1 MSEVKILAVAFL
13 AVLAAA
19 SHGTDYA
26 WNGGISGEW
35 TTASNWSPSTGYPN
49 GSGDTA
55 SFSPSAATA
64 VTVGSAVEVGGITVG
79 GAGALTVTGSAITL
93 GSGGITSTSTAA
105 VGISNDLA
113 IATAK
118 TPLAVNGP
126 TTLSASTPAGPL
138 HLGGV
143 ISGSGGLYKTGSGE
157 VHIYGANT
165 FSGEYEA
172 LGNRKTKTGTTIT
185 TSNTSNGSGETFI
198 YNGSALGVTHAYFD
212 RGLDMNNS
220 HGARL
225 TVATS
230 MTIDIPIQLTGDY
243 ANSHS
248 LHVNSNCD
256 VTFNGD
262 VDSRG
267 RARIYVYLNGKARFK
282 GNLTHGNYLDMHVA
296 SVGAEVFLHKA
307 ISGSNWIGDSGKGG
321 KVHLFGTGGTSVN
334 WFQNSGVFVC
344 EDENV
349 IPPQL
354 NYFQIETP
362 DCWIDLK
369 GHDQKFTYVNLAK
382 LLFKSGAI
390 MKVTSAEGN
399 PAKMRFVGTSMPSL
413 GLIAQFEGTS
423 GMEWDPQSASK
434 VYVQSN
440 TVSGTTGE
448 LDVKSGVYR
457 LANGATFTQLSSFK
471 LADGARF
478 EVESGSGGQFFAMNA
493 AVSNNASF
501 MLGDNVSLSVG
512 SLSIGGNPVA
522 EGTELTAASHPELIS
537 GNGSIIVS
545 GARPTA
551 YWTGAAGGRWGD
563 AANWSIG
570 AVPDE
575 NYDVML
581 TNASVVVDEAIAPVH
596 AITLGNGSG
605 DATITVSNANSTI
618 TAQYITIA
626 NKGVIT
632 CAGPFTNET
641 QMSRVHIVCTN
652 LAIVAGGKIDVTQ
665 KGWSGAI
672 WTNRNENGTLKYTA
686 LSNYGFG
693 PGAGGRA
700 GISTGYAGFS
710 GAWHGGRGSSYWLL
724 SNTQKVIYGDAAH
737 PVTAGSG
744 GDMPI
749 SYGGEVTRLRGWSGG
764 GVVRIEAS
772 GSVVVNGSV
781 LANGGGSNNNG
792 GSRDTYGSGGSIWI
806 TCKAISGSGTISA
819 AGGSGGD
826 PRYPV
831 GYWRQLTN
839 NYLDMKNGF
848 PGGGGRIA
856 IDYDPE
862 AQVAATV
869 DGLFISAAAG
879 EHYSGYSSL
888 ATRDVW
894 EDAAESGTLH
904 FTDTA
909 LVKRLFGKGLSGR
922 VVGLTSLAFDG
933 DLEFTRGFFQPME
946 EGFTLTVAGNLVVT
960 GAAAR
965 LEVGGVCLTN
975 LSSRPTIWG
984 GTQLNSLVVGGDFT
998 VVGGGSFA
1006 IRAAET
1012 NALMDWGAEVR
1023 VSGAMTVGTNGYVYA
1038 SSDGK
1043 NLGSPRFFVGS
1054 LMVAKGGVLS
1064 ASHRGGLGTH
1074 SDNTRKGLGLPTP
1087 DCGYGQGGGYKPS
1100 AAGHGGRGGRS
1111 GLVNGQLTGFTGEVY
1126 ADEWFPVFPGSG
1138 GGTDIGKASAYG
1150 AGGTGGGI
1158 VHVTASGPIVVDG
1171 EVSSDGGMDAFY
1183 GSGNMHYSGSGS
1195 GGTVFLLGESF
1206 SGGAQAKITAKGG
1219 DGYQD
1224 ATGAQLQGTGGGGRI
1239 AIWTGYAFYA
1249 SGSYFAHKHR
1259 TCPFEYAGSFDV
1271 SPGGRLLPPEG
1282 SQPNSI
1288 EDISFSIGEAGTVR
1302 FGVYEIPIGLR
1313 IIIR

>member
-1 MSEVKILAVAFL
+1 MSEVKILMVTFL
-13 AVLAAA
+13 AALASVA
-19 SHGTDYA
+19 HGTDYV
-26 WNGGISGEW
+26 WNGGTSGEW
-35 TTASNWSPSTGYPN
+35 TTGSNWTPSTGYPN
-49 GSGDTA
+49 GAGDTA

-64 VTVGSAVEVGGITVG
+64 VTVGSTVEVSGITVG
-79 GAGALTVTGSAITL
+79 GTGALTITGSAITL
-93 GSGGITSTSTAA
+93 GAGGITSTSTAA

-113 IATAK
+113 IATAA

-126 TTLSASTPAGPL
+126 TALSTSTPAGPL

-143 ISGSGGLYKTGSGE
+143 VSGSGGLYKTGSGE

-165 FSGEYEA
+165 FTGTYEA

-185 TSNTSNGSGETFI
+185 ATSNGSGETFI

-212 RGLDMNNS
+212 KGLDMNNS

-225 TVATS
+225 TVAAP
-230 MTIDIPIQLTGDY
+230 MTIGIPIQLTGDY
-243 ANSHS
+243 ANNHS
-248 LHVNSNCD
+248 LHVNSDCD

-267 RARIYVYLNGKARFK
+267 RARIYVYTNGKARFK
-282 GNLTHGNYLDMHVA
+282 GKLTHANYLDMHVA
-296 SVGAEVFLHKA
+296 SVGAEVFLHKP
-307 ISGSNWIGDSGKGG
+307 ISGSNWVGDSGKGG
-321 KVHLFGTGGTSVN
+321 KVHLFGTGGTAVN
-334 WFQNSGVFVC
+334 WFQNDGIIIC

-349 IPPQL
+349 IPPSL
-354 NYFQIETP
+354 DYFQIYTANCYIE
-362 DCWIDLK
+362 LN
-369 GHDQKFTYVNLAK
+369 GYDQKITKVNLAK
-382 LLFKSGAI
+382 LVFNSGAI
-390 MKVTSAEGN
+390 EKISSPAGH
-399 PAKMRFVGTSMPSL
+399 PAKMRFVGANVPSL
-413 GLIAQFEGTS
+413 GMILQFDGTA

-471 LADGARF
+471 LAAGARF

-493 AVSNNASF
+493 AVSNNATF
-501 MLGDNVSLSVG
+501 LLGDNVSLSVG
-512 SLSIGGNPVA
+512 NLILGGNPVA

-545 GARPTA
+545 GAHMTA

-581 TNASVVVDEAIAPVH
+581 TNASVVVDEAITPVH
-596 AITLGNGSG
+596 ALTVGNGSEA
-605 DATITVSNANSTI
+605 ATITVSNANSTI
-618 TAQYITIA
+618 TAHYITIA

-641 QMSRVHIVCTN
+641 QMSRVHLVCTN

-665 KGWSGAI
+665 KGWSGGL
-672 WTNRNENGTLKYTA
+672 WMFVGDKNTA
-686 LSNYGFG
+686 VSYFGFG
-693 PGAGGRA
+693 PGAGGYA
-700 GISTGYAGFS
+700 GISGGYPGYS

-724 SNTQKVIYGDAAH
+724 SNTQKVIYGDAVH
-737 PVTAGSG
+737 PETAGSG

-749 SYGGEVTRLRGWSGG
+749 GWGGEIARSRGWSGG

-772 GSVVVNGSV
+772 GSVTVNGSV
-781 LANGGGSNNNG
+781 LADGGGSNNNG
-792 GSRDTYGSGGSIWI
+792 GSRETYGSGGSIWI
-806 TCKAISGSGTISA
+806 TCKAISGSGTVRA

-831 GYWRQLTN
+831 GYWRQLTQN
-839 NYLDMKNGF
+839 FTDLKNGF
-848 PGGGGRIA
+848 PGGGGRVA
-856 IDYDPE
+856 IDYDPG
-862 AQVAATV
+862 AQAAATV
-869 DGLFISAAAG
+869 DGLLISAAAG

-904 FTDTA
+904 FSDTA
-909 LVKRLFGKGLSGR
+909 FVKRLFGKGLSGR

-933 DLEFTRGFFQPME
+933 DLEFKRGFFQPME

-965 LEVGGVCLTN
+965 LEVGGVCMTN

-1023 VSGAMTVGTNGYVYA
+1023 VSGAMTVGTNGHVYA

-1043 NLGSPRFFVGS
+1043 NLGSPRFLVGS
-1054 LMVAKGGVLS
+1054 LTVAKGGVLS

-1074 SDNTRKGLGLPTP
+1074 SDTTRRNLGLPTP
-1087 DCGYGQGGGYKPS
+1087 DYGYGPGGGYLS
-1100 AAGHGGRGGRS
+1100 GAAGHGGRGGWS
-1111 GLVNGQLTGFTGEVY
+1111 GTVGGQLYDKSGAVY
-1126 ADEWFPVFPGSG
+1126 DDEWFPVFPGSG

-1158 VHVTASGPIVVDG
+1158 VHVTASGPIIVDG
-1171 EVSSDGGMDAFY
+1171 EVSSDGGMDAY
-1183 GSGNMHYSGSGS
+1183 YSSGNMYRFGAGS

-1206 SGGAQAKITAKGG
+1206 AGGAQAKITAKGG

-1224 ATGAQLQGTGGGGRI
+1224 ATGAQLQGTGGGGCV
-1239 AIWTGYAFYA
+1239 AIWTGYGVYA
-1249 SGSYFAHKHR
+1249 SGSYFAHKFR
-1259 TCPFEYAGSFDV
+1259 ECPFEYAGSFDV
-1271 SPGGRLLPPEG
+1271 APGGRLLPPDG
-1282 SQPNSI
+1282 SQPNSAGQI
-1288 EDISFSIGEAGTVR
+1288 AFSIGEAGTVR
-1302 FGVYEIPIGLR
+1302 FGVYELPIGLR
-1313 IIIR
+1313 VIIR

>member
-1 MSEVKILAVAFL
+1 MC
-13 AVLAAA
+13 
-19 SHGTDYA
+19 
-26 WNGGISGEW
+26 
-35 TTASNWSPSTGYPN
+35 
-49 GSGDTA
+49 
-55 SFSPSAATA
+55 
-64 VTVGSAVEVGGITVG
+64 
-79 GAGALTVTGSAITL
+79 
-93 GSGGITSTSTAA
+93 
-105 VGISNDLA
+105 
-113 IATAK
+113 
-118 TPLAVNGP
+118 
-126 TTLSASTPAGPL
+126 
-138 HLGGV
+138 
-143 ISGSGGLYKTGSGE
+143 
-157 VHIYGANT
+157 VHI
-165 FSGEYEA
+165 
-172 LGNRKTKTGTTIT
+172 
-185 TSNTSNGSGETFI
+185 
-198 YNGSALGVTHAYFD
+198 
-212 RGLDMNNS
+212 
-220 HGARL
+220 
-225 TVATS
+225 
-230 MTIDIPIQLTGDY
+230 
-243 ANSHS
+243 
-248 LHVNSNCD
+248 
-256 VTFNGD
+256 
-262 VDSRG
+262 
-267 RARIYVYLNGKARFK
+267 
-282 GNLTHGNYLDMHVA
+282 
-296 SVGAEVFLHKA
+296 
-307 ISGSNWIGDSGKGG
+307 W
-321 KVHLFGTGGTSVN
+321 
-334 WFQNSGVFVC
+334 
-344 EDENV
+344 
-349 IPPQL
+349 
-354 NYFQIETP
+354 
-362 DCWIDLK
+362 
-369 GHDQKFTYVNLAK
+369 VNLAK
-382 LLFKSGAI
+382 LLFLSGAI
-390 MKVTSAEGN
+390 EKISSPDGQ
-399 PAKMRFVGTSMPSL
+399 PAKMRFVGANIPSF
-413 GLIAQFEGTS
+413 GMVAQFDGTA

-457 LANGATFTQLSSFK
+457 LANGATFTQLSSLK

-522 EGTELTAASHPELIS
+522 EGTELTAASHPGLIS

-545 GARPTA
+545 GARPTV

-563 AANWSIG
+563 AANWSTG

-575 NYDVML
+575 NFDVML
-581 TNASVVVDEAIAPVH
+581 TNASIVVDEAIAPVH

-652 LAIVAGGKIDVTQ
+652 LAIVAGGKIDVSQ
-665 KGWSGAI
+665 KGWSGAV
-672 WTNRNENGTLKYTA
+672 WTRISGTNTA
-686 LSNYGFG
+686 ISRFGFG
-693 PGAGGRA
+693 PGAGGYN
-700 GISTGYAGFS
+700 GIPMGYAGFS

-772 GSVVVNGSV
+772 GSVAVNGSI

-792 GSRDTYGSGGSIWI
+792 GSRDTYGAGGSIWI

-831 GYWRQLTN
+831 SYWRAADTTDL
-839 NYLDMKNGF
+839 KNGF

-862 AQVAATV
+862 AQATATV

-904 FTDTA
+904 FSDTA

-933 DLEFTRGFFQPME
+933 DLKFTRGFFQPME
-946 EGFTLTVAGNLVVT
+946 EGFTLTVAGDLVVT

-1012 NALMDWGAEVR
+1012 NALMAWGAEVR
-1023 VSGAMTVGTNGYVYA
+1023 VEGAMTV
-1038 SSDGK
+1038 DK
-1043 NLGSPRFFVGS
+1043 CRP
-1054 LMVAKGGVLS
+1054 
-1064 ASHRGGLGTH
+1064 
-1074 SDNTRKGLGLPTP
+1074 
-1087 DCGYGQGGGYKPS
+1087 CKPE
-1100 AAGHGGRGGRS
+1100 AR
-1111 GLVNGQLTGFTGEVY
+1111 EK
-1126 ADEWFPVFPGSG
+1126 
-1138 GGTDIGKASAYG
+1138 IKAYLAE
-1150 AGGTGGGI
+1150 
-1158 VHVTASGPIVVDG
+1158 H
-1171 EVSSDGGMDAFY
+1171 
-1183 GSGNMHYSGSGS
+1183 
-1195 GGTVFLLGESF
+1195 
-1206 SGGAQAKITAKGG
+1206 Q
-1219 DGYQD
+1219 
-1224 ATGAQLQGTGGGGRI
+1224 
-1239 AIWTGYAFYA
+1239 
-1249 SGSYFAHKHR
+1249 
-1259 TCPFEYAGSFDV
+1259 
-1271 SPGGRLLPPEG
+1271 
-1282 SQPNSI
+1282 
-1288 EDISFSIGEAGTVR
+1288 EA
-1302 FGVYEIPIGLR
+1302 
-1313 IIIR
+1313 

>member
-1 MSEVKILAVAFL
+1 MSEVKILALAFL

-26 WNGGISGEW
+26 WNGGTSGEW

-113 IATAK
+113 VATAA

-126 TTLSASTPAGPL
+126 ATLSASTPAGPL

-143 ISGSGGLYKTGSGE
+143 ISGAGGLAKTGAGAL
-157 VHIYGANT
+157 HLYGANT
-165 FSGEYEA
+165 FAGIFEA
-172 LGNRKTKTGTTIT
+172 TGTGKTPQGASISRST
-185 TSNTSNGSGETFI
+185 VGSGETFI
-198 YNGSALGVTHAYFD
+198 YNGAALGTQHAYFD
-212 RGLDMNNS
+212 KGKDQFSSL
-220 HGARL
+220 GARL
-225 TVATS
+225 QIMESAT
-230 MTIDIPIQLTGDY
+230 INIPMQLTGDY
-243 ANSHS
+243 NNNYSMFVAAE
-248 LHVNSNCD
+248 VD
-256 VTFNGD
+256 VTFNQE
-262 VDSRG
+262 VDSKG
-267 RARIYVYLNGKARFK
+267 RARIKLNANSKARFI
-282 GNLTHGNYLDMHVA
+282 GNLKHTNYLDLHMDA
-296 SVGAEVFLHKA
+296 TGAEVFLYKPVY
-307 ISGSNWIGDSGKGG
+307 GSCWVSDSGKGA
-321 KVHLFGTGGTSVN
+321 KVHLYGTGGTDMN
-334 WFQNSGVFVC
+334 WFQNSGIIVC

-349 IPPQL
+349 IPPELIYYQVETANCYIEL
-354 NYFQIETP
+354 N
-362 DCWIDLK
+362 
-369 GHDQKFTYVNLAK
+369 GHDQKITKVNLAK
-382 LLFKSGAI
+382 LLFSSGAI
-390 MKVTSAEGN
+390 EKISSPDGQ
-399 PAKMRFVGTSMPSL
+399 PAKMRFVGANIPSF
-413 GLIAQFEGTS
+413 GMVAQFDGTA

-457 LANGATFTQLSSFK
+457 LANGATFTQLSSLK

-522 EGTELTAASHPELIS
+522 EGTELTAASHPGLIS

-545 GARPTA
+545 GARPTV

-596 AITLGNGSG
+596 AITLGNGSEA
-605 DATITVSNANSTI
+605 ATITVSNANSTI
-618 TAQYITIA
+618 TAQYITLA

-700 GISTGYAGFS
+700 GISAGYAGFS

-772 GSVVVNGSV
+772 GSVAVNGSI

-792 GSRDTYGSGGSIWI
+792 GSRDTYGAGGSIWI

-831 GYWRQLTN
+831 SYWRAADTTDL
-839 NYLDMKNGF
+839 KNGF

-862 AQVAATV
+862 AQATATV

-904 FTDTA
+904 FSDTA

-933 DLEFTRGFFQPME
+933 DLKFTRGFFQPME
-946 EGFTLTVAGNLVVT
+946 EGFTLTVAGDLVVT

-1043 NLGSPRFFVGS
+1043 NLGSPRFLVGS
-1054 LMVAKGGVLS
+1054 LTVANGGVLS

-1087 DCGYGQGGGYKPS
+1087 DYGYGPGGGYKPS

-1111 GLVNGQLTGFTGEVY
+1111 GLVSGQLYGFTGEVY
-1126 ADEWFPVFPGSG
+1126 DDEWFPVFPGSG
-1138 GGTDIGKASAYG
+1138 GGTDISKASAYG

-1183 GSGNMHYSGSGS
+1183 GSGNMHYSGAGS

-1206 SGGAQAKITAKGG
+1206 AGGAQAKITAKGG

-1224 ATGAQLQGTGGGGRI
+1224 KTGAQLQGTGGGGRV

-1259 TCPFEYAGSFDV
+1259 TCPFEYAGAFDV

-1282 SQPNSI
+1282 SQPNSA
-1288 EDISFSIGEAGTVR
+1288 EDIAFSIGEAGTVR
-1302 FGVYEIPIGLR
+1302 FGVFELPVGLR

>member
-1 MSEVKILAVAFL
+1 MSKGKILAVSFFAIL
-13 AVLAAA
+13 ATA

-26 WNGGISGEW
+26 WNGGTSGEW

-79 GAGALTVTGSAITL
+79 GAGALTITGSAITL
-93 GSGGITSTSTAA
+93 GSSGITSTSTAA
-105 VGISNDLA
+105 VGVSNDLA
-113 IATAK
+113 IATAA

-126 TTLSASTPAGPL
+126 ATLSASTPAGPL

-143 ISGSGGLYKTGSGE
+143 ISGSGGLAKTGAGE
-157 VHIYGANT
+157 LHLYGANT
-165 FSGEYEA
+165 FAGDFEA
-172 LGNRKTKTGTTIT
+172 TGTGKTPQGATI
-185 TSNTSNGSGETFI
+185 GSKTVGSSEVFI
-198 YNGSALGVTHAYFD
+198 YNGSALGTKHAYFD
-212 RGLDMNNS
+212 KGLDQFNS

-225 TVATS
+225 NIMEP
-230 MTIDIPIQLTGDY
+230 MTIGIPMQLTGDRDNN
-243 ANSHS
+243 NSMI
-248 LHVNSNCD
+248 VAAEAD
-256 VTFNGD
+256 VTFNQD
-262 VDSRG
+262 VESKG
-267 RARIYVYLNGKARFK
+267 RARIVLRANSKARFVGK
-282 GNLTHGNYLDMHVA
+282 LLHTNYLNLHMNA
-296 SVGAEVFLHKA
+296 VGTEVFLYKPVY
-307 ISGSNWIGDSGKGG
+307 GSCYVEDSNKGA
-321 KVHLFGTGGTSVN
+321 KVHLFGTGGTSMN
-334 WFQNSGVFVC
+334 WFQNSGIIVC

-354 NYFQIETP
+354 NYFQVQTANCYLE
-362 DCWIDLK
+362 LN
-369 GHDQKFTYVNLAK
+369 GHDQLITKVALSQLKF
-382 LLFKSGAI
+382 SPGAI
-390 MKVTSAEGN
+390 EKISSPVGN
-399 PAKMRFVGTSMPSL
+399 PAKMRFVGADVPSF
-413 GLIAQFEGTS
+413 GMAAQFDGTA

-434 VYVQSN
+434 VYTQSN

-457 LANGATFTQLSSFK
+457 LANGATFTQLSSLK
-471 LADGARF
+471 LAAGARF
-478 EVESGSGGQFFAMNA
+478 EVEIGSGGQFFAMNA
-493 AVSNNASF
+493 AVSNNATF
-501 MLGDNVSLSVG
+501 MLGDNVCLSVG

-522 EGTELTAASHPELIS
+522 EGTELTAASHPQLIS

-575 NYDVML
+575 NYDVVL

-596 AITLGNGSG
+596 AITLGNGSE
-605 DATITVSNANSTI
+605 ASTITVSNANSTL
-618 TAQYITIA
+618 TAQYVTIA

-652 LAIVAGGKIDVTQ
+652 LAIVAGGKIDVSQ
-665 KGWSGAI
+665 KGWSGAL
-672 WTNRNENGTLKYTA
+672 WTRISGTNTA
-686 LSNYGFG
+686 ISRYGFG
-693 PGAGGRA
+693 PGAGGYA
-700 GISTGYAGFS
+700 GIPQGYAGFS

-724 SNTQKVIYGDAAH
+724 SNTQKAIYGDAAH

-749 SYGGEVTRLRGWSGG
+749 GYGGEIAGSRGWSGG
-764 GVVRIEAS
+764 GVIRIEAS

-781 LANGGGSNNNG
+781 LANGGGGNNSG

-806 TCKAISGSGTISA
+806 TCKAISGSGTVSA

-839 NYLDMKNGF
+839 NYLDIKNGF

-862 AQVAATV
+862 AQATATV
-869 DGLFISAAAG
+869 DGLLISAAAG
-879 EHYSGYSSL
+879 EHWSGYTSL
-888 ATRDVW
+888 ATRDIW

-904 FTDTA
+904 FSDIA
-909 LVKRLFGKGLSGR
+909 FVKRLFGKGISGR

-933 DLEFTRGFFQPME
+933 DLAFTRGFFQPME

-965 LEVGGVCLTN
+965 LEVGGVCMTN
-975 LSSRPTIWG
+975 LSSRATIWG
-984 GTQLNSLVVGGDFT
+984 GTRLNSLAVGGDFT

-1012 NALMDWGAEVR
+1012 NALMEWGAEVR
-1023 VSGAMTVGTNGYVYA
+1023 VEGAMTVGTNGYVYA

-1043 NLGSPRFFVGS
+1043 NLGSPRFLVGS
-1054 LMVAKGGVLS
+1054 LTVANGGVLS

-1074 SDNTRKGLGLPTP
+1074 SDNTRKNLGLPTP
-1087 DCGYGQGGGYKPS
+1087 DRGYGPGGGYKPN
-1100 AAGHGGRGGRS
+1100 AAGHGGRGGKS
-1111 GLVNGQLTGFTGEVY
+1111 GLVNGQLYGFTGEVY
-1126 ADEWFPVFPGSG
+1126 DDEWFPVFPGSG
-1138 GGTDIGKASAYG
+1138 GGTDIGVASSYG

-1158 VHVTASGPIVVDG
+1158 VHVTASGPIVVHG
-1171 EVSSDGGMDAFY
+1171 EVSSDGGMDAY
-1183 GSGNMHYSGSGS
+1183 YSNANMYRSGSGS

-1206 SGGAQAKITAKGG
+1206 AGGAQAKITAKGG

-1224 ATGAQLQGTGGGGRI
+1224 ATGSQLQGTGGGGRV
-1239 AIWTGYAFYA
+1239 AIWTGYGIYA
-1249 SGSYFAHKHR
+1249 SGSYFAHKHG

-1282 SQPNSI
+1282 SQPNSA

-1302 FGVYEIPIGLR
+1302 FGVYEIPAGLR